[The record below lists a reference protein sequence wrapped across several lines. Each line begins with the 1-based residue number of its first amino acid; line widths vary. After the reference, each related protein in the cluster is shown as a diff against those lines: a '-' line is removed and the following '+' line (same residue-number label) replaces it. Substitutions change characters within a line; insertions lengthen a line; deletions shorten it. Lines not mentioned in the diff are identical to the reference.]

1 MGSFFILLST
11 PEGAGHG
18 APQFHAALGL
28 ARRIAMGPPS
38 GTYEANGARVAS
50 FPRKN
55 RSGSAVLVD
64 PLTGNWLVA
73 MGTWFHRDGFA
84 VGEELRLLE
93 DFRKSG
99 VRNLANKL
107 EGFFVIAIGEP
118 REETVYV
125 ITDLVGSCHCYW
137 RPSDGGIAISGSS
150 FLLAALEETPLD
162 PVACQEFLATGAI
175 YEDRS
180 LFLRI
185 RKLPPA
191 SIYRFVQGVIKS
203 KEPYWQISEI
213 AADSLDLRTAEGNLW
228 EVLAESASKIKKV
241 FPSPVCDLTGGYDSR
256 ALVAALHAA
265 HLPIS
270 TVVSGSPDSP
280 DVVISKGL
288 AAMARLPHRHL
299 QKSNLPTFDQLQ
311 GTLALTDGEYD
322 LIEYSRIQAVH
333 EELSGHFDISIN
345 GSFGELARGYWW
357 ELLVPRTGSTQP
369 LPAHKVAARRYAVGL
384 YDLSLFSEESRL
396 DLVEHFSG
404 AIDRA
409 IEGLAGRPNT
419 LQMDQVYLRLRMHR
433 WQGRIASSTNRIW
446 PCLSPFMFRSVLE
459 VMLRAHWRA
468 RRNNLLIRDMLS
480 KFTPDWANFP
490 LEDGAPCLPVTWKNF
505 YRFAPL
511 GSYYVKKIMKR
522 AARLSGMAYGAR
534 SSPSNEPAR
543 IHLWSEEEVR
553 STLEPGTMCL
563 RDLLLPERLSAFLR
577 SSESR
582 DFIFDAQW
590 NRLLTLE
597 CTLRALI
604 KAREWSG

>member
-11 PEGAGHG
+11 PECSGPA
-18 APQFHAALGL
+18 APRFHAALGL
-28 ARRIAMGPPS
+28 ARRIPLGPAS
-38 GTYEANGARVAS
+38 GTYEAEDARVAS

-55 RSGSAVLVD
+55 GSGSAVIID

-73 MGTWFHRDGFA
+73 IGTWFHRDGFA

-125 ITDLVGSCHCYW
+125 ITDLVGSCHCFW
-137 RPSDGGIAISGSS
+137 RPSDGGVAISSSS

-162 PVACQEFLATGAI
+162 PLACQEFLATGVI

-180 LFLRI
+180 LFLRV
-185 RKLPPA
+185 RKLLPA
-191 SIYRFVQGVIKS
+191 SIYQFVQGVIRS
-203 KEPYWQISEI
+203 REHYWQMSEI
-213 AADSLDLRTAEGNLW
+213 AADSLDLERAETGLW
-228 EVLAESASKIKKV
+228 EALAESASKIKKV
-241 FPSPVCDLTGGYDSR
+241 FRRPVCDLTGGYDSR

-265 HLPIS
+265 HLPMS
-270 TVVSGSPDSP
+270 TVVSGPSDSP

-288 AAMARLPHRHL
+288 AAMARLPHLHM
-299 QKSNLPTFDQLQ
+299 QKSNLPTYDQLQ
-311 GTLALTDGEYD
+311 GALVLTDGEYD
-322 LIEYSRIQAVH
+322 LVEYSRIRAVH
-333 EELSGHFDISIN
+333 EELSGQFDISIN

-357 ELLVPRTGSTQP
+357 ELLVPRTGSKQP
-369 LPAHKVAARRYAVGL
+369 LPVQKVAARRYAVGV
-384 YDLSLFSEESRL
+384 YDPSLFSEESRL
-396 DLVEHFSG
+396 ELVEHFNG
-404 AIDRA
+404 AINRA
-409 IEGLAGRPNT
+409 IEGLARRPNT

-459 VMLRAHWRA
+459 VMLQAHWRA
-468 RRNNLLIRDMLS
+468 RRNSLLIRDMLS

-490 LEDGAPCLPVTWKNF
+490 LEDGTPCLPVTWKNF

-511 GSYYVKKIMKR
+511 GSYYGDKIIKR
-522 AARLSGMAYGAR
+522 AARLMGMAYGAR
-534 SSPSNEPAR
+534 SSPRDEPAR
-543 IHLWSEEEVR
+543 IHLWSQEEVR
-553 STLEPGTMCL
+553 STLEPGAMRL
-563 RDLLLPERLSAFLR
+563 RDLLLPERLSAFMR
-577 SSESR
+577 SSQSR

-604 KAREWSG
+604 RARE